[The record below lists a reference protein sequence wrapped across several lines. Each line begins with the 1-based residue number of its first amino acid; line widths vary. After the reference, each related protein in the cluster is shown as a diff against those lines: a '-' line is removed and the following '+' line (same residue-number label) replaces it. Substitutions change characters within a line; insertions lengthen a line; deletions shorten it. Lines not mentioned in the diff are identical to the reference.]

1 MRKDS
6 AMKALC
12 FFPLL
17 TAIFL
22 FAAPGFAAE
31 NDITANVAF
40 VSQYAFRGVTQSDE
54 SPALQGGVD
63 YDANIDGNTSFYI
76 GAWASTVDFND
87 GDEASV
93 EADIYGGFNFEV
105 DRLTLSTG
113 LIYYAY
119 PGADSSLDYD
129 FLELQAKILY
139 GFDVASVEASINYSP
154 DYFAGSGDSFYFQ
167 TTANAPLPH
176 DFSLK
181 GHLGYQVIDDD
192 AAFELPDYTDW
203 SLGLG
208 YSFRGFNFSLS
219 YVDTNLD
226 RGDCPDGCESRAIFG
241 VSRAF

>member
-1 MRKDS
+1 
-6 AMKALC
+6 MKALH
-12 FFPLL
+12 FLQPF
-17 TAIFL
+17 TAVSL
-22 FAAPGFAAE
+22 FAAPSFAAE
-31 NDITANVAF
+31 DAAIPGITANVAL

-54 SPALQGGVD
+54 NPALQGGID
-63 YDANIDGNTSFYI
+63 YNADIGARTSFYA

-93 EADIYGGFNFEV
+93 EADIYSGLDFEI
-105 DRLTLSTG
+105 DRLTIGAG

-119 PGADSSLDYD
+119 PGADSDLDYD
-129 FLELQAKILY
+129 FLEIQAKMLY
-139 GFDVASVEASINYSP
+139 GSDVASVEVSVNYSP

-181 GHLGYQVIDDD
+181 GHLGYQVIDDNT
-192 AAFELPDYTDW
+192 AFGLSDYADW

-208 YSFRGFNFSLS
+208 YSLKGFDFLLS

-241 VSRAF
+241 VSHTF